1 MSRSDPSRCPAW
13 CECTPCQRQ
22 SSRALDRMHAYLH
35 TRTHLRAQNAR
46 TDTTHLLVVTVITLI
61 DFGLYLRR
69 QHARPRPHRRRQPHR
84 GHPAA
89 SPTPVHGK
97 IADGLQQVLK
107 TVLLAVA
114 FVDDRPSR
122 RNLACRRPVPLPCP
136 CPCPHQLA
144 RRTAVP
150 SCLPEATDAASSCCY
165 LHAGISATGGPQRTG
180 VYVQFKIQALPHFPL
195 QVLTNGFIG
204 KPSREC
210 SSLGWGGV

>member
-1 MSRSDPSRCPAW
+1 MSEAELARARS
-13 CECTPCQRQ
+13 
-22 SSRALDRMHAYLH
+22 HAR
-35 TRTHLRAQNAR
+35 TFARTHARTHVRAQNAR
-46 TDTTHLLVVTVITLI
+46 TDTTHLLMVTVVALI

-165 LHAGISATGGPQRTG
+165 LRAGISATGGPQRTG

-195 QVLTNGFIG
+195 G
-204 KPSREC
+204 
-210 SSLGWGGV
+210 